1 MNDRSR
7 RIPTEGDKTSKV
19 LKRETQVSPTRFEIL
34 MREAPMDA
42 EMGDTGDANT
52 DDEIIFSQ

>member
-7 RIPTEGDKTSKV
+7 RIPAEGDKTSKV

-42 EMGDTGDANT
+42 EMGDTGDAIT
-52 DDEIIFSQ
+52 EDEI

>member
-7 RIPTEGDKTSKV
+7 RIPAEDDQTSSV
-19 LKRETQVSPTRFEIL
+19 LKRETQSPSRFEIL